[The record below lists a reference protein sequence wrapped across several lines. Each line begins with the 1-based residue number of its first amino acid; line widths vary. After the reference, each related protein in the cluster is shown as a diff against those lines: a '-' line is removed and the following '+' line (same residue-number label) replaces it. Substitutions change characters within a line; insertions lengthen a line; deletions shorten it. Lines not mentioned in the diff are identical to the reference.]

1 MKTFSTYLE
10 ERVTASDAKKIQSS
24 LEQTAKEF
32 DHDTDKSSILW
43 VAKQISS
50 GKDVQKKV
58 YRMDT
63 EVRDEVFTA
72 IEKAV
77 GEKKALA
84 ITGLK
89 KVN

>member
-10 ERVTASDAKKIQSS
+10 EQVTASDAKKIQSS

-89 KVN
+89 KIN